1 MARPREF
8 DADTVLEAAMT
19 TFWRKGYESASVSDL
34 VDATGIGRASLYNAF
49 EDKHGL
55 FEACIGRYAE
65 EHAPLW
71 RGQLA
76 NGERGLDDIR
86 EFLNAVRGVFIASPE
101 DVPKGC
107 LIMNTS
113 VERGATDPFVR
124 KVAADY
130 RADFGDAFRAALGRA
145 VELGEIDGPIDGRA
159 EVLVLTAMGLFTALR
174 AGADPAE
181 LDRLIGGLERLVDSW
196 AKADEKRPR
205 VARPTE

>member
-8 DADTVLEAAMT
+8 DTDEVLEAAMT

-71 RGQLA
+71 RSQLA
-76 NGERGLDDIR
+76 DGERGLDDIR
-86 EFLNAVRGVFIASPE
+86 EFLSVVRGAVANSPE
-101 DVPKGC
+101 DGPRGC

-113 VERGATDPFVR
+113 VERGTTDAFIQ

-130 RADFGDAFRAALGRA
+130 RADLGDAFRAALGRA

-174 AGADPAE
+174 AGADVAE

-196 AKADEKRPR
+196 AKADEK
-205 VARPTE
+205 AHG

>member
-55 FEACIGRYAE
+55 FKACIDRYAE
-65 EHAPLW
+65 DHAPLW
-71 RGQLA
+71 RSQLA
-76 NGERGLDDIR
+76 DGERGLDDIR
-86 EFLNAVRGVFIASPE
+86 EFLSVVRGAVANPPE
-101 DVPKGC
+101 DVPRGC

-130 RADFGDAFRAALGRA
+130 RAEFGDAFRAALSRA
-145 VELGEIDGPIDGRA
+145 RELGEINEPIDGRA
-159 EVLVLTAMGLFTALR
+159 EVLVLSAMGLFAALS
-174 AGADPAE
+174 AGADAAE
-181 LDRLIGGLERLVDSW
+181 IDRLIAGLEHLVDSW
-196 AKADEKRPR
+196 ARSA
-205 VARPTE
+205 

>member
-8 DADTVLEAAMT
+8 DTDTVLEAAMT
-19 TFWRKGYESASVSDL
+19 TFWRKGYESASVTDL

-49 EDKHGL
+49 DDKHGL

-71 RGQLA
+71 RSQLA
-76 NGERGLDDIR
+76 DGERGLDDIR
-86 EFLNAVRGVFIASPE
+86 EFLSVVRGAVANSSE
-101 DVPKGC
+101 DGPRGC

-113 VERGATDPFVR
+113 VERGTTDAFVQ

-130 RADFGDAFRAALGRA
+130 RADLGDAFRAALGRA

-159 EVLVLTAMGLFTALR
+159 EVLLLTAMGLFTALR
-174 AGADPAE
+174 AGADVAE

-196 AKADEKRPR
+196 AKA
-205 VARPTE
+205 